1 MLFILTINLFES
13 LFFPFTQR
21 QRPSRFILFCINC
34 CKYHDDTLC
43 GLGIFFLY
51 SYTFGILRMERPRQT
66 FKCIIILADKQLLF
80 GLRQSF
86 TLRNHGSNKITEQE
100 TPLSEHLFLVR
111 GERRLCLLSMVMRSE
126 SFSHPEQK
134 NGRIERCWHPP
145 TRPQFSKFYLHVRL
159 VPTFHPYPQVEQQ
172 STMLSIPVCPSG
184 EQNVFWQ

>member
-1 MLFILTINLFES
+1 MWKSGCGPHRPVGLLFVKYWSLSFSFYAWWRQPNAYEFIMGWKSSYVQNIQIRRIADTITMKPEKKFGMLFILTINLFES

-80 GLRQSF
+80 GLR
-86 TLRNHGSNKITEQE
+86 
-100 TPLSEHLFLVR
+100 
-111 GERRLCLLSMVMRSE
+111 
-126 SFSHPEQK
+126 
-134 NGRIERCWHPP
+134 
-145 TRPQFSKFYLHVRL
+145 
-159 VPTFHPYPQVEQQ
+159 
-172 STMLSIPVCPSG
+172 
-184 EQNVFWQ
+184 